1 MYWYIIPVVAII
13 SVFTFVAVATWAENR
28 RKERESYYRHETY
41 RKIME
46 QQGDAGKGVLA
57 LMREEELQQQRR
69 RLEGLKLG
77 GMITFVVG
85 VGSMVFLYFMV
96 DDEGVYLAGLI
107 PALIGLVMLL
117 YALLMA
123 PRPNGRDGDGA
134 E

>member
-1 MYWYIIPVVAII
+1 
-13 SVFTFVAVATWAENR
+13 VAVAAWSENR

-46 QQGDAGKGVLA
+46 QQGDSGKGVLA

-69 RLEGLKLG
+69 RIEGLKLG

-85 VGSMVFLYFMV
+85 VGSMIFLYFLV
-96 DDEGVYLAGLI
+96 DDEPVYWAGLI
-107 PALIGLVMLL
+107 PGLIGLVMLL
-117 YALLMA
+117 YGFFMV
-123 PRPNGRDGDGA
+123 PRLNGRNGGRS

>member
-69 RLEGLKLG
+69 RIEGLKLG

-85 VGSMVFLYFMV
+85 IGAMVFLYFISEEAPV
-96 DDEGVYLAGLI
+96 FWAGLI

-117 YALLMA
+117 YAFLMV
-123 PRPNGRDGDGA
+123 PRPNGRNGAGA

>member
-69 RLEGLKLG
+69 RIEGLKLG

-85 VGSMVFLYFMV
+85 VGLIPFLYFLI
-96 DDEGVYLAGLI
+96 DDEPIYLVGII
-107 PALIGLVMLL
+107 PALIGLVLL
-117 YALLMA
+117 VYGFFMA
-123 PRPNGRDGDGA
+123 PKTSKPAGPGS
-134 E
+134 